1 MTVTGTASVTRA
13 PDRATISFRIESTND
28 QSAAATSA
36 NNTIAAALAKRLS
49 GMNIPATSI
58 STSGYALDY
67 APRPPKPD
75 PASGQRYGYTVERT
89 VDVAIDNVDG
99 AGAVIDAGVAAGVTS
114 VNGVSFSLR
123 DQHAA
128 LRAAQTAALADAVA
142 QAKDLASAANVR
154 LVGIMAI
161 APSGGSAPV
170 RPMARMMVAAA
181 APTTID
187 PGNLTVDA
195 SVTVQYEIA
204 PVR

>member
-1 MTVTGTASVTRA
+1 
-13 PDRATISFRIESTND
+13 
-28 QSAAATSA
+28 
-36 NNTIAAALAKRLS
+36 
-49 GMNIPATSI
+49 MNIPAASI
-58 STSGYALDY
+58 STSGYALNY
-67 APRPPKPD
+67 FPRPPKPD

-89 VDVAIDNVDG
+89 VDVSIDNVDG

-142 QAKDLASAANVR
+142 QAKDLAGAANVR

-161 APSGGSAPV
+161 SPSSGSSPV

-187 PGNLTVDA
+187 PGNLTVNA
-195 SVTVQYEIA
+195 SVTIQYEIA
-204 PVR
+204 PIR